1 MNKMFSLL
9 ESVCSAGS
17 VSDGDVPAARGY
29 PCVPKDKIFSF
40 LLLGKL
46 EDLLCW
52 NTRFGGSSAE
62 RRMGLLCASWK
73 LCARV
78 VGHLYAADIAVISL
92 SCNYSVSRCFHG
104 TVLLFWKSSHS
115 LLVI

>member
-29 PCVPKDKIFSF
+29 PCVPKDNVFSF
-40 LLLGKL
+40 LLLGKI

-52 NTRFGGSSAE
+52 NTRYGGCSAE
-62 RRMGLLCASWK
+62 SRMGLLCASWK

-78 VGHLYAADIAVISL
+78 VGHVYAADIAVISL
-92 SCNYSVSRCFHG
+92 SCNYLVRRCFHG